1 MSVPFRKPALF
12 RLPAVFADKAARLW
26 LMMMMLAVAAVARAD
41 ALPESVDTD
50 APSDIMTLWVV
61 GDVDVIAKGLNAVA
75 MFFNGMGSGSPLVG
89 LLVLGSVLA
98 LCAMLGQFI
107 TRRTMQPGNNF
118 LMIVLVAAMF
128 IPKTPVWIASYYD
141 AGGGNSG
148 GAVGFRKIDHVPVG
162 VAYPLALFSYVSK
175 KMTDIYD
182 TGMQVLPD
190 SSLTGPSTAA
200 PQGGILTHGAEGYFS
215 PLKTVLRLRNQFSGP
230 DNTLLLANL
239 ANASQVCNWS
249 DRWGD
254 ADKGGIFNV
263 LARGRQSGVTNIAL
277 PGEKEGEPP
286 VIGRVGCAQAGKII
300 SLMMLKQV
308 ANFPGKEY
316 SPTAV
321 AASNSRNLSGV
332 KGGTTDLAQRY
343 KSVQEEL
350 DQLPSAMALAAGG
363 NASRSTAAMGVND
376 PDVLLKMV
384 RSEIEKG
391 ELQPSALAQAF
402 TAYNAVNAAEIEANM
417 VFSHIV
423 QQCLGGNDAN
433 CARQAYMMTEARN
446 RAAVDAAG
454 EASLYQNF
462 MGHGMNILMFIY
474 IVMSPIVIF
483 VVLVMGWGG
492 IRVLGSYLLFAAWV
506 NSWLPLNSAIA
517 YYMLQ
522 SYNNRMRELIMTI
535 SASDN
540 PLQVYS
546 PAVIQNIF
554 DGTQDML
561 ASASTMMASTPLIM
575 LSLLSGS
582 VYGLVQLAQR
592 ANMVGKDYVDE
603 TKATPPLD
611 QSEVIGMS
619 RMIANSSAG
628 GTLSMQNFNQNIMNN
643 ADATNPAAISLQTSQ
658 QSIDSARIAA
668 AAKVQMMEGAMET
681 RTLAQIDS
689 DGKVT
694 QTGIVYAQTVDG
706 KDVAR
711 LAHTGEHAVSANEKF
726 ALGISGDKVVSIGS
740 KGEIS
745 DTVTYKDSHGNSH
758 DLTQGTSIGNTESI
772 QTSFGTMNSHQ
783 LSSSISQS
791 LSDAREQSHS
801 IEQATSESV
810 SHGFSTSI
818 NRTGFASLVSNDAV
832 LAQQQLLAGATA
844 ARQYDAAAGSAL
856 QAASGSSSAYFNTLT
871 DLSTGSASERAA
883 ALASIQG
890 LAAANPAGHAQA
902 YANMARGALAV
913 QEQSHTMRTDNQAAI
928 DQQISANQTG
938 TVGSFQNPLDNKD
951 QLEAANP
958 QGRAFSSFGDP
969 RNNNTLNDQNQ
980 KEGLTPAE
988 RQKILEYNHDKV
1000 AEMTEFNNNVMKEI
1014 NDRPALQK
1022 FFDYTQADAWKAWR
1036 DAGEQ
1041 LDKGD
1046 YGGAALGYLTSGLE
1060 AASLGTGRLFRD
1072 ITGTQDTS
1080 PTGLSDTNDPEL
1092 NAKIRQMEAN
1102 QKMMSGFNMSDTTK
1116 TIDGKPIEE
1125 IIGRNPAIPETGS
1138 VPVTA
1143 NTTDNN
1149 STGVTLPTDRSGLIH
1164 LPRNEAFVG
1173 EKINGINTHKGTLAV
1188 AHAMEKLFDNNN
1200 QDVRFSAFND
1210 RYHAEKRP
1218 NSLHTKGLAVDMVLD
1233 QEGKS
1238 VEALSTRHPNWEQAE
1253 SRIHQFMHDNGLQK
1267 KDYFVDYEWK
1277 GKNGATGDH
1286 IHFQFNNQAAANHF
1300 VTLAES
1306 GQIKGLEAGT
1316 APTNSQTS
1324 PPTFSS
1330 RSFTPEKAAEI
1341 ARVAKNIG
1349 VNPNDLAAV
1358 ISFETGGTF
1367 STNARNP
1374 YSSGT
1379 GLIQFMDYTDGKK
1392 DGRYWGMTRDEFGKL
1407 SFEHQMGYVEKYFA
1421 DRGFSS
1427 DKPQNIANLYTVVS
1441 GYGYKIGSEAYAKNK
1456 VWDTNKNGVIENGE
1470 MVEAAAFKA
1479 HRRIYF

>member
-1 MSVPFRKPALF
+1 MSVPSRNPALF
-12 RLPAVFADKAARLW
+12 RLPDSLMRLW
-26 LMMMMLAVAAVARAD
+26 LPLLLLTIAVAARAD

-75 MFFNGMGSGSPLVG
+75 MFFNGMGSGSPLVS
-89 LLVLGSVLA
+89 LLILGSVLA

-182 TGMQVLPD
+182 TGMLVLPD
-190 SSLTGPSTAA
+190 SSLSGPSTAA
-200 PQGGILTHGAEGYFS
+200 PQGGLLTHGAEGYFS

-308 ANFPGKEY
+308 ANLPGKDY

-384 RSEIEKG
+384 RSEVEKG
-391 ELQPSALAQAF
+391 ELQPTALAQAF

-483 VVLVMGWGG
+483 VVLVMGWSG

-546 PAVIQNIF
+546 PAVIQSIF

-561 ASASTMMASTPLIM
+561 ASSSTMMASTPLIM

-628 GTLSMQNFNQNIMNN
+628 GTLSMQNFSQNIMSN
-643 ADATNPAAISLQTSQ
+643 ADATNPAVISLQTSQ
-658 QSIDSARIAA
+658 EAIDSARTAA
-668 AAKVQMMEGAMET
+668 AAKVQMMEGAAEA

-689 DGKVT
+689 HGKVM
-694 QTGIVYAQTVDG
+694 QTGIVYAHTVDG
-706 KDVAR
+706 KDIVR
-711 LAHTGEHAVSANEKF
+711 IAHTGEHAVQTGESFSLGANGGKIV
-726 ALGISGDKVVSIGS
+726 GIGANGQVD
-740 KGEIS
+740 
-745 DTVTYKDSHGNSH
+745 DSVKYTDGQGQSH
-758 DLTQGTSIGNTESI
+758 DMTQGTSIGNTEGI
-772 QTSFGTMNSHQ
+772 QTSLGTMNSHQ

-791 LSDAREQSHS
+791 LSDAREQSRS

-832 LAQQQLLAGATA
+832 LAQQQLSAGAA
-844 ARQYDAAAGSAL
+844 AAGQYDAAAGSAL
-856 QAASGSSSAYFNTLT
+856 QAASSNSSVYFNTLT
-871 DLSTGSASERAA
+871 NLSTGSASERAA

-902 YANMARGALAV
+902 YANMAQGALAV
-913 QEQSHTMRTDNQAAI
+913 QEQIRTMRTDNQAAI
-928 DQQISANQTG
+928 DQQISAEQAG
-938 TVGSFQNPLDNKD
+938 TVSNFKTPLGNKE
-951 QLEAANP
+951 QLEASNP
-958 QGRAFSSFGDP
+958 QGRTSSSFGDP
-969 RNNNTLNDQNQ
+969 RNIEARDSD
-980 KEGLTPAE
+980 GLTPGE
-988 RQKILEYNHDKV
+988 HQKILEYNRAKL
-1000 AEMTEFNNNVMKEI
+1000 AEMVEFNNKVMQDYNNRSAI
-1014 NDRPALQK
+1014 QK
-1022 FFDYTQADAWKAWR
+1022 SDDLVHADGFEAWKN
-1036 DAGEQ
+1036 AGEQ
-1041 LDKGD
+1041 WDQGD
-1046 YGGAALGYLTSGLE
+1046 YLGAGFGVIAGTLDIASSGLGKTIRSAVGADNGGAAGMSNTV
-1060 AASLGTGRLFRD
+1060 
-1072 ITGTQDTS
+1072 
-1080 PTGLSDTNDPEL
+1080 DPDL
-1092 NAKIRQMEAN
+1092 NARMQQMAEN
-1102 QKMMSGFNMSDTTK
+1102 QKLMSGFNMSDTTK
-1116 TIDGKPIEE
+1116 AIDGKPIEE
-1125 IIGRNPAIPETGS
+1125 IIGRNPATSATGS

-1149 STGVTLPTDRSGLIH
+1149 SAGVTLPTDRSGL
-1164 LPRNEAFVG
+1164 
-1173 EKINGINTHKGTLAV
+1173 TH
-1188 AHAMEKLFDNNN
+1188 
-1200 QDVRFSAFND
+1200 
-1210 RYHAEKRP
+1210 
-1218 NSLHTKGLAVDMVLD
+1218 
-1233 QEGKS
+1233 
-1238 VEALSTRHPNWEQAE
+1238 
-1253 SRIHQFMHDNGLQK
+1253 
-1267 KDYFVDYEWK
+1267 FVDYEWK

-1286 IHFQFNNQAAANHF
+1286 IHFQFNNQATANRFAA
-1300 VTLAES
+1300 LAEA
-1306 GQIKGLEAGT
+1306 GQVKGFGTGT
-1316 APTNSQTS
+1316 ASTNSQTPS
-1324 PPTFSS
+1324 PTTFSS
-1330 RSFTPEKAAEI
+1330 RFFTPEKAAEI

-1349 VNPNDLAAV
+1349 ANSNDLAAV

-1407 SFEHQMGYVEKYFA
+1407 SFERQMVYVEKYFA

-1427 DKPQNIANLYTVVS
+1427 DKPQNIANLYTAVS

-1456 VWDTNKNGVIENGE
+1456 VWDTNKNGVIEKGE
-1470 MVEAAAFKA
+1470 MVEAAVFKA

>member
-1125 IIGRNPAIPETGS
+1125 IIGRNPSIPETGS

-1456 VWDTNKNGVIENGE
+1456 VWDTNKNGVIEKGE